1 MNINEP
7 ANSRMLAILIQPV
20 IAEDR
25 RKFIQGAEDAK
36 SMDEFIKT
44 LDKYRTEY

>member
-7 ANSRMLAILIQPV
+7 NNSRTLAILIQPV

-25 RKFIQGAEDAK
+25 RAFIRDAESAK
-36 SMDEFIKT
+36 DMDEFMQN
-44 LDKYRTEY
+44 LQRYRTE

>member
-25 RKFIQGAEDAK
+25 QKFIRDAESAK
-36 SMDEFIKT
+36 DMNEFMQN
-44 LDKYRTEY
+44 LQRYRTE

>member
-7 ANSRMLAILIQPV
+7 ANSRTLAILIQPV

-25 RKFIQGAEDAK
+25 RAFIQDAEKAK
-36 SMDEFIKT
+36 DMNEFIQN
-44 LDKYRTEY
+44 LQRYRTE